1 MTGKLRIIDREAG
14 CFGCINQECK
24 AAHLSGGNEEGGA
37 KPALL
42 QEALIALLP
51 PILGF
56 IGGFMGMG
64 IISPGSGDP
73 SRAASGVVA
82 LFAAAFITYWVHPL
96 GLTSDS
102 LHNKRDSS

>member
-1 MTGKLRIIDREAG
+1 MTGKLHIIDREAATG

-24 AAHLSGGNEEGGA
+24 AAHLSGENEEKLVGQGA

-56 IGGFMGMG
+56 IGGFIGMG

-82 LFAAAFITYWVHPL
+82 LFAAAFITYWVRRTP
-96 GLTSDS
+96 
-102 LHNKRDSS
+102 